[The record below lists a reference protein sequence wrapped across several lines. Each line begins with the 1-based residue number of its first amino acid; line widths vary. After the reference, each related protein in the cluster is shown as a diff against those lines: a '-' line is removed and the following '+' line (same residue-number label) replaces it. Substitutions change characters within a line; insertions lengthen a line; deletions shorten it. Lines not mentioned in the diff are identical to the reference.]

1 MKNICSLEC
10 HSPPHFSDW
19 NKGSLILIILSFSL
33 FSDYLHYWTAS
44 ELQFNS
50 SHYKVTAQSS
60 FSELWEIPCA
70 ILCASVNILTLQH
83 TAERCWHWIL
93 QADVPV
99 QAMCYLPLSR
109 SPASQTWF
117 YFSTEQCAVTL
128 CEEPFPGTGH
138 STKPS
143 GRWNIPREH
152 NKGGMSATG
161 TISVTI
167 SHRAVMWFI
176 SPQGSPSGVSTG
188 HRKPQD
194 SGSSLRTVVVLIWEN
209 AAPLWMQRKWER

>member
-1 MKNICSLEC
+1 MNCSSIQVITKLLL
-10 HSPPHFSDW
+10 SPVSQSCEKFPV
-19 NKGSLILIILSFSL
+19 
-33 FSDYLHYWTAS
+33 
-44 ELQFNS
+44 QFFVLRSTS
-50 SHYKVTAQSS
+50 SHYSAQ
-60 FSELWEIPCA
+60 L
-70 ILCASVNILTLQH
+70 
-83 TAERCWHWIL
+83 RD
-93 QADVPV
+93 ADIEFYRLMCLYK
-99 QAMCYLPLSR
+99 AMCYLPLSR
-109 SPASQTWF
+109 SPVSTGQTWF
-117 YFSTEQCAVTL
+117 HLPTEQCAVML

-143 GRWNIPREH
+143 GQWNIPREH